1 MSSSALKVGIDILHI
16 KAAFLYEHHEMI
28 EKIAYLKG
36 HFIVNGVF
44 CGYDGLSGFLA
55 DLFKYLVNALI
66 EQVIGIGTFFGMLVS
81 VGDGSKNIVQHAC
94 AAYREPAVIK
104 GVFKAGEGTVV
115 AGRTALLY
123 MDKEG
128 ISFTVCGDAVHP
140 LHMAA
145 GLSLKPKRLP

>member
-1 MSSSALKVGIDILHI
+1 
-16 KAAFLYEHHEMI
+16 MI
-28 EKIAYLKG
+28 EQIAYLKG
-36 HFIVNGVF
+36 HFIINSVL
-44 CGYDGLSGFLA
+44 CGYDGLSGLLA
-55 DLFKYLVNALI
+55 DFFEDLVNALI
-66 EQVIGIGTFFGMLVS
+66 EQIIGIRAFLGMLVS

-115 AGRTALLY
+115 AGRAALLY
-123 MDKEG
+123 MDKKG
-128 ISFTVCGDAVHP
+128 ISVTVCGDAVHP